1 MVTNNLGFRNVLLNS
16 FHLNGH
22 TLRFLSILKSYK
34 RTYNTWEKVILTFSH
49 SQLTYLLPKQ
59 GVTAQELQSKE
70 PEYQRQQQSHIFLYH
85 GNLFR
90 LQPCCEQR
98 ASSSPCLHQPVDAL
112 GSGLSEGLHG
122 RWRPPPGRA
131 LIFNLQSWYSKN
143 RYDYTMRNNYRIINN
158 SHTT

>member
-34 RTYNTWEKVILTFSH
+34 RTYNTWEKVILTCVRKH
-49 SQLTYLLPKQ
+49 SQVRIYCQNRGWQLRSSSRRSLSTSP
-59 GVTAQELQSKE
+59 T
-70 PEYQRQQQSHIFLYH
+70 FLYQ

-90 LQPCCEQR
+90 LQPCCERR
-98 ASSSPCLHQPVDAL
+98 ASLSPCLQQPVDAL
-112 GSGLSEGLHG
+112 GSVLSEGLHG
-122 RWRPPPGRA
+122 RWRPAPGRA

-143 RYDYTMRNNYRIINN
+143 RYDYTMRNNYRIIKN
-158 SHTT
+158 SHTM